1 MLQREMGERLAAE
14 PGCKDYGALS
24 VRTSLDH
31 NVKIEKIVP
40 PEVFHPAPEVE
51 SALVSLTRI
60 RQRNVAEVKRISSVT
75 KLAFSQRR
83 KQMGKV
89 LAGSYGREKV
99 ESAFAAAGIAWEIR
113 PDRVTPEQFALIAEN
128 LA

>member
-1 MLQREMGERLAAE
+1 M
-14 PGCKDYGALS
+14 
-24 VRTSLDH
+24 
-31 NVKIEKIVP
+31 
-40 PEVFHPAPEVE
+40 E

-60 RQRNVAEVKRISSVT
+60 RQRNVNEVKRISSVT

-99 ESAFAAAGIAWEIR
+99 EAAFASAGIPWEIR
-113 PDRVTPEQFALIAEN
+113 PDRVSPGQFAVIAEN